1 MGSGFER
8 AALLMF
14 PTPQQAQ
21 CHICLG
27 KLTCKFD
34 VCTRNGRLRRNR
46 CVCVYVCL
54 FLCVCVF
61 ACLCV
66 FCILLRTCVCMYV
79 CVHAREC
86 VCVWCVCVC
95 ACVCVRVCVCVYV
108 CVFVYMRTRLR
119 ACGVYCDAKTLIYHT
134 ELAPK
139 CTAVPASWRVCSTKD
154 LREENC

>member
-1 MGSGFER
+1 LHKRDYQGSKGGKLTVGSGFER

-54 FLCVCVF
+54 FLRVCVF

-66 FCILLRTCVCMYV
+66 CVFVLVCLCFCVFVCVLYTFKNVCMYV
-79 CVHAREC
+79 CMCACARMCMCLVRVCMCMC
-86 VCVWCVCVC
+86 VRACMCMCVCVC
-95 ACVCVRVCVCVYV
+95 VCVHAHALACLWCV
-108 CVFVYMRTRLR
+108 L
-119 ACGVYCDAKTLIYHT
+119 
-134 ELAPK
+134 
-139 CTAVPASWRVCSTKD
+139 
-154 LREENC
+154 